1 VGEPEGGTRAA
12 VDVIDLLLAQHARI
26 EQLFRDVLDAQ
37 GEQRRQRFEDLVRLL
52 AVHETAEE
60 EVVHPLARTRID
72 AGAEVVQA
80 RLAEERMTKELLL
93 RLYESGTDA
102 ADFEDRFIALRDI
115 VLLHAKREERYEF
128 PHLRQTTDARTR
140 ERMADA
146 VRLAEMV
153 APTRP
158 HPGIESAAANILLG
172 PGLAIVDRIRDAIR
186 ARLRQP
192 A

>member
-1 VGEPEGGTRAA
+1 VAEQPGPGAT

-26 EQLFRDVLDAQ
+26 EQLFRDVLDAE
-37 GEQRRQRFEDLVRLL
+37 GEQRRQRFAELVRLL

-60 EVVHPLARTRID
+60 EVVHPFARVRID

-80 RLAEERMTKELLL
+80 RLAEERLAKQLLV
-93 RLYESGTDA
+93 RLAEAGTDA
-102 ADFEDRFIALRDI
+102 PDFEARFIELRDV

-128 PHLRQTTDARTR
+128 PHLRQATDARMR
-140 ERMADA
+140 ERLADA
-146 VRLAEMV
+146 VRVAEMV

-158 HPGIESAAANILLG
+158 HPGVESASANLLLG

>member
-1 VGEPEGGTRAA
+1 VAEQPGPGAT

-26 EQLFRDVLDAQ
+26 EQLFRDVLDAE
-37 GEQRRQRFEDLVRLL
+37 GEQRRQRFAELVRLL

-60 EVVHPLARTRID
+60 EVVHPFARVRID

-80 RLAEERMTKELLL
+80 RLAEERLAKQLLV
-93 RLYESGTDA
+93 RLAEAGTDA
-102 ADFEDRFIALRDI
+102 PDFEDRFIELRDV

-128 PHLRQTTDARTR
+128 PHLRQATDARMR

-146 VRLAEMV
+146 VRVAEMV

-158 HPGIESAAANILLG
+158 HPGVESASANLLLG